1 MIHDVSLQN
10 SHCIFMLDRA
20 GVVPADGV
28 THQGLFDIA
37 LFRPIPNIQI
47 LSPVSAQDM
56 RVCFEYAL
64 EQNCP
69 VVIRYPKAECPAEL
83 VDFSQ
88 KVKTGK
94 GILLTCD
101 GKAVRNKYLVVCT
114 PSMYTEVS
122 LACKDE
128 QIKKFKTDIYLLRFI
143 KPFNEEYFIS
153 LAREYKGVLFVEDGV
168 KTGGISE
175 YLAGMLAQN
184 KYLKIKVLAF
194 DDRYYSHGTRAQIL
208 QDAGLA
214 PQDIAAAIKE
224 LANA

>member
-1 MIHDVSLQN
+1 
-10 SHCIFMLDRA
+10 MLDRA

-37 LFRPIPNIQI
+37 LFRPVPNLEL
-47 LSPVSAQDM
+47 LSPVSAEDL

-69 VVIRYPKAECPAEL
+69 VAIRYPKAECPQEL
-83 VDFSQ
+83 PDFSQ
-88 KVKTGK
+88 KVKSGK

-101 GKAVRNKYLVVCT
+101 GKAVRNKFLVVCT
-114 PSMYTEVS
+114 GSMYTEVAA
-122 LACKDE
+122 ACQKE
-128 QIKKFKTDIYLLRFI
+128 EVKKIKTDIYLLRFI

-175 YLAGMLAQN
+175 HLCGVLAQN
-184 KYLKIKVLAF
+184 KYLKTKVLAF

-208 QDAGLA
+208 EEAGLS
-214 PQDIAAAIKE
+214 PEKIAATLKE
-224 LANA
+224 LSNA